1 MSGLRSPVIGGG
13 QVPDEEDIVHLV
25 NNDMDWHLRETA
37 AGELTD
43 GRVSEDLQRDRVRQI
58 VQWLRHFPERL
69 PKMEALSVDGQ
80 LALERARAK
89 DRKDRGRRW

>member
-1 MSGLRSPVIGGG
+1 ML
-13 QVPDEEDIVHLV
+13 DEENVVHLV
-25 NNDMDWHLRETA
+25 NNAMDWRLQETA
-37 AGELTD
+37 KGALTD

-69 PKMEALSVDGQ
+69 PQMEALTVDGQ

-89 DRKDRGRRW
+89 DRTDYRTDIEHRW

>member
-1 MSGLRSPVIGGG
+1 M
-13 QVPDEEDIVHLV
+13 PDEEDVVHLV

-37 AGELTD
+37 TGRLTD

-58 VQWLRHFPERL
+58 VQWLGHFPERL
-69 PKMEALSVDGQ
+69 PKMEALTVDGQ

-89 DRKDRGRRW
+89 DRKDSRRRW

>member
-1 MSGLRSPVIGGG
+1 M
-13 QVPDEEDIVHLV
+13 PDAEDVVHLV
-25 NNDMDWHLRETA
+25 NNDMDWYLRETTT
-37 AGELTD
+37 GTLTD

-69 PKMEALSVDGQ
+69 KKMEALTVDGQ

-89 DRKDRGRRW
+89 DRKASRRRW